1 MQRLSHLL
9 ISHISPLTSFTK
21 IAWQTI
27 RAKTLL
33 VAFAVILLGQSL
45 AWHDLQYTQN
55 QALDYFLASIILICC
70 LFLQISVN
78 LANDYFDGLTGID
91 TAARLGPKRAT
102 QSGLIKPSTMRYAII
117 LTTSIACIC
126 GVYLIIKGGEVFFL
140 LGLLSLFGVY
150 AYSGGKKPLASLG
163 LGEVAVFLYFGYL
176 AIMASYVLQTEQF
189 HVQLF
194 MPATQVGLLIAA
206 IMLIN
211 NIRDIESDKAA
222 GKYTLAVR
230 IGDAYARKLYGVFML
245 TPFLL
250 IPFDNYQPYVNF
262 LLLPC
267 ALYLSIKIQQ
277 EKTQGTLFNQYL
289 GQTSLLVFAW
299 SVFYSL
305 SLIDF

>member
-91 TAARLGPKRAT
+91 TDARLGPKRAT

-230 IGDAYARKLYGVFML
+230 IGDAYARKLYGIFML